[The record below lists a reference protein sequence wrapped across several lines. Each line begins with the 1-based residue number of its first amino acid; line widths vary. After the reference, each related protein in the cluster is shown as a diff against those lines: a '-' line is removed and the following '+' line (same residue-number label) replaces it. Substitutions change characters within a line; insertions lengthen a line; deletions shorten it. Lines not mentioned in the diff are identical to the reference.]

1 MSQAWDPERY
11 AEYARFVSDLG
22 LPVVDLLDPQPGEQ
36 ILDIGCGDGVLTERL
51 VAAGSHVVAIDSSPE
66 QIWASL
72 KRGLDARIVDAAHL
86 DFDGCFDA
94 VFSNAAL
101 HWITTPE
108 PVISGIWR
116 ALKPGG
122 RFVGELGGS
131 GCVAS
136 VRDAFGQALAR
147 REIDAQALDPWY
159 FPTSE
164 QYGALLRA
172 QGFRIDANIMFPRP
186 TPLTS
191 DIRGWLETFAQPFL
205 TGVSEAERPAL
216 LDEVRSLL
224 RPRLLSGGGV
234 WVVDYVRLRVAA
246 TKPA

>member
-136 VRDAFGQALAR
+136 VRGR
-147 REIDAQALDPWY
+147 V
-159 FPTSE
+159 
-164 QYGALLRA
+164 RA
-172 QGFRIDANIMFPRP
+172 GTRQTGDRCPSAGSLVFSNVR
-186 TPLTS
+186 T
-191 DIRGWLETFAQPFL
+191 IR
-205 TGVSEAERPAL
+205 RPAP
-216 LDEVRSLL
+216 RSGFQN
-224 RPRLLSGGGV
+224 RRQHHVPSAHSTDV
-234 WVVDYVRLRVAA
+234 
-246 TKPA
+246 